1 MYIPNMLQLLKVA
14 QGYESS
20 IDFYACSNVRFSRRH
35 SGSNI
40 HETQYSTVLVIY
52 SEAVVSLIV

>member
-1 MYIPNMLQLLKVA
+1 MYTQYAATTQVA

-20 IDFYACSNVRFSRRH
+20 TDFYAYSTVRFSRRH